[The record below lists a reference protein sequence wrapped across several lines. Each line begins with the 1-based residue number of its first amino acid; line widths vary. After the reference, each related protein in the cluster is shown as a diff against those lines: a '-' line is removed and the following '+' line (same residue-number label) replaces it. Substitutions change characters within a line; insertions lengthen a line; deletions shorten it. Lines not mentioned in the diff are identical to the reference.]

1 MEKTN
6 SSKIVRLFP
15 YLHDI
20 KPFIIKN
27 HPTLHPDTNDYIEY
41 WEEQEKR
48 CIEGFWGLDKNK
60 ETNEGGWRFCPP
72 QLYYYVNFC
81 VIEDEDEEA
90 NSTKVINPMLRDIE
104 WIFFYNWL
112 ICRGFSGYEGD
123 KNFTC
128 NSLIKKLESGE
139 LLSTKDKLRLQLAK
153 HIHKEDGTYKKYVEP
168 REYLYKTQSEPLGR
182 PLYGNVA
189 KNMMALTSRRQGKS
203 FWLMGL
209 ISHTFNFHGAIR
221 FDSTYFNMEKGPE
234 IVVGSVLGKS
244 ADMLKKFL
252 FNQEYQ
258 KNNYG
263 AWGENDAFTPGWFY
277 LNTQG
282 SLTISNSKSPYRNE
296 FDYVEGGIW
305 KKGGKGTKIIHVT
318 YQDNPEAS
326 VGTGPIMSV
335 IEEIGLVSNLLDV
348 HKCYAEGTKV
358 RMYNTTLKNVEDVQI
373 GDLIMGNDGNVR
385 TVKNIYSGID
395 QLYTIKQRGSIS
407 YTVNSK
413 HDVVYYQRINY
424 PSDGYKINTAEDIY
438 NFSKTRKKGLYGL
451 KSNIIPFSKK
461 ELLLDPYYLGLFIGD
476 GIARDGA
483 IVANINENT
492 INMIRWIKNYFKS
505 LNLSTT
511 ISGCKKT
518 PTFYPSI
525 NNTNSKK
532 NYIKRYLKH
541 YNILNKKE
549 IPEDYLKS
557 SEKDRL
563 ELLAGIID
571 TDGTYCN
578 RKSGRNFVIYVGGRE
593 KLVDQIKFLSNSLGF
608 KTSSCNVI
616 RNKKHHLLGT
626 HITISG
632 DIHKIPTKTKH
643 KQAEINSHQCSYMQ
657 GLKIEKSNIGKYY
670 GFELEENPYFLGE
683 DNTILSNSNETTFIR
698 KNKTG
703 SALYVGTAGN
713 IEKIIEPKIIFEDPT
728 TYDMLEF
735 PDLWENRKKPIG
747 FFLPAY
753 YTDNSFRDVNGNQD
767 IEAAYE
773 EEMHQRK
780 IRAGADNSLAL
791 DGWMMSRPL
800 VPSEMFLSSTANVF
814 PTALLRDR
822 LTEVEV
828 KKIFEVVSFKGTL
841 EWVKNKTSV
850 LFKPDINNKLRPILS
865 TNLDQYKGNI
875 KGAIVCYEYPENDI
889 PNPTKRSSLYKV
901 VYDPIKDDGEGTSLA
916 SIIVYKGVSDNW
928 ATGVVDDIVCEYIGR
943 TDLVEEIHD
952 IALKIATFYNA
963 KIMVETN
970 IPDFIRYC
978 RRENK
983 LNMLAGKPIE
993 AISKA
998 VKNPGKKYDVGIDM
1012 SSSQLHT
1019 HAEQLIRQWLL
1030 SPWKTNSDG
1039 IQLLNL
1045 HKLKSP
1051 RILLELIQY
1060 ERKINSD
1067 HVSSLKL
1074 LMLWLSQDKQIPVEK
1089 ASDKAK
1095 ETMNS
1100 FFKAIKLTKITNPY
1114 YTY

>member
-1 MEKTN
+1 MAN
-6 SSKIVRLFP
+6 QIVRLFP
-15 YLHDI
+15 LLYNI
-20 KPFIIKN
+20 KEFIVRN
-27 HPTLHPDTNDYIEY
+27 HPEYHPETQDYVDY

-48 CIEGFWGLDKNK
+48 SIEGFWGLDSNGK
-60 ETNEGGWRFCPP
+60 EGGWRYISGP
-72 QLYYYVNFC
+72 LYYYINFC
-81 VIEDEDEEA
+81 VIEDEDEDTNA
-90 NSTKVINPMLRDIE
+90 SKVINPLLRDIE

-112 ICRGFSGYEGD
+112 ICRGFSGFMDDQE
-123 KNFTC
+123 FTC
-128 NSLIKKLESGE
+128 NTLVKKMEDGE
-139 LLSTKDKLRLQLAK
+139 LLTTKDKLRLQTAK
-153 HIHKEDGTYKKYVEP
+153 YITKPNGSYKKYINP
-168 REYLYKTQSEPLGR
+168 RDLLYTTHEKPLGK

-189 KNMMALTSRRQGKS
+189 KNMMGLTSRRQGKS
-203 FWLMGL
+203 FWLMGI
-209 ISHTFNFHGAIR
+209 ISHTFNFHGAVY
-221 FDSTYFNMEKGPE
+221 FDSNYFNIIKGPE

-244 ADMLKKFL
+244 ADMLKKFS

-263 AWGENDAFTPGWFY
+263 SYGENDTFIPGWFY
-277 LNTQG
+277 QNTQG
-282 SLTISNSKSPYRNE
+282 SLTVSNSKSPYRNE
-296 FDYVEGGIW
+296 YDYVEGGIW

-326 VGTGPIMSV
+326 VGTGPIISI
-335 IEEIGLVSNLLDV
+335 IEEIGLVANLLDV
-348 HKCYAEGTKV
+348 HKCYAKGTKI
-358 RMYNTTLKNVEDVQI
+358 RMYDTTLKNVEDIVEN
-373 GDLIMGNDGNVR
+373 DLVMGSDGTVR
-385 TVKNIYSGID
+385 TVDNVYSGID
-395 QLYTIKQRGSIS
+395 QLYTIKQRGSSS

-424 PSDGYKINTAEDIY
+424 PSDGFRVSTAEDIY

-451 KSNIIPFSKK
+451 KSNLIKFSKK

-483 IVANINENT
+483 IVADINENT
-492 INMIRWIKNYFKS
+492 VEIIQWIKDYFNS
-505 LNLSTT
+505 LGLTT
-511 ISGCKKT
+511 TTSGSKKT

-525 NNTNSKK
+525 NDTNSKK
-532 NYIKRYLKH
+532 NYIKRYLRH

-563 ELLAGIID
+563 KLLAGIID
-571 TDGTYCN
+571 TDGTYSN
-578 RKSGRNFVIYVGGRE
+578 RKSGRNFVIYVGGRD

-608 KTSSCNVI
+608 KTSVCNIV
-616 RNKKHHLLGT
+616 RYKKHHLLGK

-632 DIHKIPTKTKH
+632 DIHRIPTKAKH
-643 KQAEINSHQCSYMQ
+643 KQAEVNTHQCTFMQ
-657 GLKIEKSNIGKYY
+657 GLKIEKDKIGKYY
-670 GFELEENPYFLGE
+670 GFELKEDPYFLGE

-698 KNKTG
+698 KNKFG

-713 IEKIIEPKIIFEDPT
+713 IERILEPKIIFEDPA

-753 YTDNSFRDVNGNQD
+753 YTDNSFRDENGNQD

-773 EEMHQRK
+773 EEMYQRRIK
-780 IRAGADNSLAL
+780 ANADNSLAL
-791 DGWMMSRPL
+791 DGYMMARPL

-828 KKIFEVVSFKGTL
+828 KKIFDIVAYKGRL
-841 EWVKNKTSV
+841 EWTDNKQGVK
-850 LFKPDINNKLRPILS
+850 FIPDINNKLIPILQ

-875 KGAIVCYEYPENDI
+875 KGAIVFYESPEEDI
-889 PNPTKRSSLYKV
+889 PDPTRKISLYKV

-916 SIIVYKGVSDNW
+916 SILVYKGVSDNDW
-928 ATGVVDDIVCEYIGR
+928 AMGASDDIVAEYIGR
-943 TDLVEEIHD
+943 TDLVEDMHD
-952 IALKIATFYNA
+952 ICVKLALYYNA

-978 RRENK
+978 KRENRVN
-983 LNMLAGKPIE
+983 LLQAKPVD
-993 AISKA
+993 AISRA

-1012 SSSQLHT
+1012 TSPALHE

-1030 SPWKTNSDG
+1030 TPWKTNSDG

-1045 HKLKSP
+1045 YKLKSP
-1051 RILLELIQY
+1051 RLLLELIQY
-1060 ERKINSD
+1060 DRKINSD
-1067 HVSSLKL
+1067 HVSSFKL
-1074 LMLWLSQDKQIPVEK
+1074 LHLWLSQEKQIPVEK
-1089 ASDKAK
+1089 ASTKAK
-1095 ETMNS
+1095 ETLNS
-1100 FFKAIKLTKITNPY
+1100 FWKQLTTKISTNPY
-1114 YTY
+1114 YNY